1 MKTLEELRAQ
11 FPQYADVSD
20 GDFLIGLNRKFY
32 PNMHPREFLNS
43 IEGAA
48 NAHVTIKN
56 DAIKSWYRENVQK
69 PMAGEDAGQTEQ
81 RLGGMISEAQPTT
94 GGTLANAARGA
105 LQGLTFGTGD
115 EIVAAGVSA
124 LSDKTYDQALADE
137 RQRIEMGRSESP
149 VASYGGEIAGA
160 MAMPLGAL
168 SGGGSLGARVGR
180 SAVTSGLLGGAYGF
194 GTGEGGLANR
204 LSNAAGVGAVS
215 GAIGG
220 LLPIVGAGASRV
232 YNRAMERAAAN
243 RAIKAAPTPQALRN
257 EASAIYNAAD
267 NAVLPRQPF
276 TSEAQSMVANAARQG
291 MDPDLT
297 PGAAKVADRIMDAAT
312 SPDPN
317 LPFSELDILRRK
329 AGVPAGNLS
338 NRTESAIG
346 SQFVGAIDDFVEGV
360 DPALSKE
367 IGKARDMWGRLRR
380 SDLIENAIE
389 RAKNQASGFENGL
402 RVQFRAILNNP
413 KLLRGFSEAERNA
426 MREVVEGTT
435 FGNLMKK
442 IGVVGLSGGQGGTG
456 LGMATGAGMGATV
469 GTMMGGPIGGAIGG
483 VLPLA
488 IGTGAKKLA
497 ERATTKAAERAQGLV
512 AAGGVRGPIAT
523 LPAGAQAQLEAMLR
537 RGLLPLAS
545 EVAPQGGLLPQ
556 VARFR

>member
-11 FPQYADVSD
+11 FPQYANVSD

-32 PNMHPREFLNS
+32 PTMHPREFLNS
-43 IEGAA
+43 IDGAA

-56 DAIKSWYRENVQK
+56 DAIKSWYRENVSK
-69 PMAGEDAGQTEQ
+69 PLPGEDAAATGQ
-81 RLGGMISEAQPTT
+81 RLGGSISEAQPTT
-94 GGTLANAARGA
+94 GGTVANAARGA
-105 LQGLTFGTGD
+105 LQGLTFGGGD

-137 RQRIEMGRSESP
+137 RQRLEMGRAESP

-160 MAMPLGAL
+160 VAMPLGVVAKGPTVANTAL
-168 SGGGSLGARVGR
+168 R
-180 SAVTSGLLGGAYGF
+180 SAGMSGLLGGLYGF
-194 GTGEGGLANR
+194 GTGEGGLADR

-215 GAIGG
+215 SVLGG
-220 LLPIVGAGASRV
+220 VLPIVGAGASRV

-243 RAIKAAPTPQALRN
+243 QAIKAAPTPQALRA

-267 NAVLPRQPF
+267 SAVLPRQAF
-276 TSEAQSMVANAARQG
+276 TGEAQNMVANAARQG
-291 MDPDLT
+291 MDADLT
-297 PGAAKVADRIMDAAT
+297 PGAAKVADRITDAANA
-312 SPDPN
+312 PDPN

-367 IGKARDMWGRLRR
+367 IGRAREMWGRLRR
-380 SDLIENAIE
+380 SELIETAITK
-389 RAKNQASGFENGL
+389 AQNQASGFENGL

-413 KLLRGFSEAERNA
+413 KLLRGFSKAERDA

-435 FGNLMKK
+435 FGNVMKK
-442 IGVVGLSGGQGGTG
+442 IGVVGMNGGQGGSG
-456 LGMATGAGMGATV
+456 LGMASGAGMGATI
-469 GTMMGGPIGGAIGG
+469 GTMMGGPVGGAIGG
-483 VLPLA
+483 LLPLA
-488 IGTGAKKLA
+488 VGTAAKKLA
-497 ERATTKAAERAQGLV
+497 ERATTKAADRAQGIV
-512 AAGGVRGPIAT
+512 AAGGVRGPVAT

-545 EVAPQGGLLPQ
+545 EAAPSGGLLPQ
-556 VARFR
+556 AAMLR